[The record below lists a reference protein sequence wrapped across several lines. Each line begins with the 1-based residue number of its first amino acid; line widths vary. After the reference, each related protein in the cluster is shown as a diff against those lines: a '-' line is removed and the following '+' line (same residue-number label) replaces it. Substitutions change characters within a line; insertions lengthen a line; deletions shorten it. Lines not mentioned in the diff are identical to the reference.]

1 MSKNQK
7 VGLDQYGTERFGRL
21 IFAAVRKNVGLKGLM
36 PDLATYSRESSKGGR
51 VIEKQWAGR
60 LMLGCSS
67 TPLWCCPAAVHGCSS
82 ISQVTLR
89 AGAHWACHWW
99 HITLLV

>member
-51 VIEKQWAGR
+51 VIEKQ
-60 LMLGCSS
+60 
-67 TPLWCCPAAVHGCSS
+67 
-82 ISQVTLR
+82 
-89 AGAHWACHWW
+89 
-99 HITLLV
+99 